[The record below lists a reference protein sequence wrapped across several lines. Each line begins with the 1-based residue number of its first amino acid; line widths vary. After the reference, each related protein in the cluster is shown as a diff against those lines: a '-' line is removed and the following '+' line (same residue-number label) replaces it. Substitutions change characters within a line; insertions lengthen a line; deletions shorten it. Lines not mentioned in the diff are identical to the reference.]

1 MDNQTRYREALARYV
16 IVAATLVLIF
26 YICRYFSNVLAYI
39 ALAAVVSLL
48 ARPVMG
54 LLRKITIRKKSA
66 PSWLLAIVSLILLL
80 AVLGGMISGLVPV
93 MKKVVGEVGTLSSDG
108 GMGAISVYLASFNDF
123 LRTSFS
129 LTPDFRIETV
139 LTDQL
144 KSLFSINLFGN
155 VIGSFAS
162 TVASIFVGLFS
173 VVFIA
178 FFFIK
183 DDKLFTRIIL
193 ALAPDRLEAKVEDA
207 LQDVEHLLSRYFV
220 GLVVEMGCVG
230 LIDFLG
236 IWAIARLDF
245 ESALGI
251 GFLAGL
257 LNIIPYIGPVIGGV
271 VGSVMCIILKYCGS
285 ASVGLDV
292 SFWVFVIILVCIFV
306 AAQMVDNFV
315 LQPLIYSTS
324 IKASPLEIFIVML
337 LAGTLGGI
345 VGMVVAIPCYTVCR
359 VVALRFFPDV
369 KFIRYLVR
377 K

>member
-1 MDNQTRYREALARYV
+1 M
-16 IVAATLVLIF
+16 
-26 YICRYFSNVLAYI
+26 
-39 ALAAVVSLL
+39 
-48 ARPVMG
+48 
-54 LLRKITIRKKSA
+54 
-66 PSWLLAIVSLILLL
+66 
-80 AVLGGMISGLVPV
+80 
-93 MKKVVGEVGTLSSDG
+93 
-108 GMGAISVYLASFNDF
+108 
-123 LRTSFS
+123 
-129 LTPDFRIETV
+129 
-139 LTDQL
+139 
-144 KSLFSINLFGN
+144 
-155 VIGSFAS
+155 
-162 TVASIFVGLFS
+162 
-173 VVFIA
+173 
-178 FFFIK
+178 
-183 DDKLFTRIIL
+183 
-193 ALAPDRLEAKVEDA
+193 
-207 LQDVEHLLSRYFV
+207 